1 VTTSQTSSSAVGPV
15 PHPAGPVPAPI
26 PGVSGRPS
34 QSEEAALEAGIP
46 AQPTHVGAVM
56 TGEHER
62 SGVLGA
68 GRPWDWADA
77 QDRQGEAA
85 TLEVPG
91 IEVIE
96 P

>member
-1 VTTSQTSSSAVGPV
+1 VLVGDRV
-15 PHPAGPVPAPI
+15 
-26 PGVSGRPS
+26 RP
-34 QSEEAALEAGIP
+34 
-46 AQPTHVGAVM
+46 
-56 TGEHER
+56 
-62 SGVLGA
+62 GVLGE
-68 GRPWDWADA
+68 GRAWDWADA